1 MYDLL
6 VPELIGRIPDIAV
19 IYAIN
24 DSQADDLD
32 RALGT
37 LEDNIYIVTMNEEKT
52 KRWEAILGIKSKDTD
67 SLDDRRFR
75 VRSRVLEK
83 LPYSYRVLLR
93 KLEALCPDGVKLIV
107 NNAEESVVVKVALKS
122 RTMTEEV
129 DSMLDAVLPLNMTYI
144 VIIMFNSWGMFT
156 NRTWRQ
162 MTEMTWKIM
171 RERVLE

>member
-6 VPELIGRIPDIAV
+6 VPELIERIPDIAE

-24 DSQADDLD
+24 DEQADELD
-32 RALGT
+32 RALES
-37 LEDNIYIVTMNEEKT
+37 LEANIFISTMNEEKT
-52 KRWEAILGIKSKDTD
+52 KRWETILSLKPKDTD

-75 VRSRVLEK
+75 VRSKVLEK

-93 KLEALCPDGVKLIV
+93 KLEALCPDGVELIV

-129 DSMLDAVLPLNMTYI
+129 DTMLDAILPLNMTYL
-144 VIIMFNSWGMFT
+144 VIIMFNSWGMFM
-156 NRTWRQ
+156 NRTWGQ
-162 MTEMTWKIM
+162 MQEMTWKIM
-171 RERVLE
+171 REKVLE